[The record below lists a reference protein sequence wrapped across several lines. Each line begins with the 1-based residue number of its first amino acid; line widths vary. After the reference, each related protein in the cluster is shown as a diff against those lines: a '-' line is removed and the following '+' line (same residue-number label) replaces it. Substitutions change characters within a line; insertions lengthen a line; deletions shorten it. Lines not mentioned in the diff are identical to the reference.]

1 MRELWAL
8 SHFQTCKVFSSTFMK
23 QQNYNNSAQWTLIM
37 KISTL
42 LFLQLLKLKKIK
54 CPYFFVQTSYYWDI
68 SFLWFKNLC
77 PYVHHQITNHKMSK
91 SSYLPR
97 MISDLKSKGTLFSST
112 LKVEEVKENLFSWL
126 EFILVSYVNIV
137 ISWRY
142 RKTPH
147 KSKKDKNLISLSND
161 IRSKK

>member
-1 MRELWAL
+1 MRELWAF
-8 SHFQTCKVFSSTFMK
+8 SHFQTCEVFSSTFMK
-23 QQNYNNSAQWTLIM
+23 RQNYNNSARWTLIM

-54 CPYFFVQTSYYWDI
+54 CPYFFDQTSYKWDI

-77 PYVHHQITNHKMSK
+77 PYVQYQITNHKMST
-91 SSYLPR
+91 SLYLSQMR
-97 MISDLKSKGTLFSST
+97 SDLKNKVTLFTST
-112 LKVEEVKENLFSWL
+112 LKVEEVKVHLFSWL